1 MLTTSFTAVVLAAFA
16 AAGSGPTS
24 PWQTDY
30 KSAVRMAADTK
41 KPLAVFLGHG
51 KNGPNYLVR
60 DGGLGTKEV
69 KALSEGY
76 VSVYVD
82 VDTDGGKSLSN
93 SFEITE
99 GVVISDR
106 TGSVQAVLHEGTVSQ
121 TELNDYLTRYA
132 EPSKVVTTT
141 EFGGRRRPVVQY
153 LTDPNRN
160 RPVINAVQ
168 NVTGYFSGST

>member
-1 MLTTSFTAVVLAAFA
+1 MLTTSITAVVLAAL

-30 KSAVRMAADTK
+30 KSAVRMAADAK

-60 DGGLGTKEV
+60 DGGLGAKEV
-69 KALSEGY
+69 KTLTDNY

-82 VDTDGGKSLSN
+82 VDSDGGKTLSA
-93 SFEITE
+93 SFEISE

-106 TGSVQAVLHEGTVSQ
+106 TGSLQAVLHEGTVSQ

-132 EPSKVVTTT
+132 EPTKVVTTT
-141 EFGGRRRPVVQY
+141 EFGGRRRPVLNY
-153 LTDPNRN
+153 LSN
-160 RPVINAVQ
+160 RPVITAVQ
-168 NVTGYFSGST
+168 NFGGYFSGST